1 MQLPFHLS
9 NVIKSIAQKVHLGLC
24 WMINYSAKNKA
35 IAVKFQILSQ
45 NRSRRRPFLREL
57 KSHGKNDECILC
69 HFVEENSRLRLD
81 IHQPISRHLFLSFH
95 RNSLWKSSLCLFTFL
110 QHPVVLDYNA
120 QKKVQKFG
128 LGSKQWFCQFISQP
142 PNLTKKNTGQKR
154 SIFIIGGTFPCPPT
168 AIIDLNDL

>member
-35 IAVKFQILSQ
+35 IAVKFQILSKIGQ
-45 NRSRRRPFLREL
+45 GEDLFLREL
-57 KSHGKNDECILC
+57 KSHGWKNDECILC

-81 IHQPISRHLFLSFH
+81 IHQPISRHLFFVFPQKLIMEILSVSFYI
-95 RNSLWKSSLCLFTFL
+95 L

-142 PNLTKKNTGQKR
+142 PNLTKKKYWSEKIHLYYWWN
-154 SIFIIGGTFPCPPT
+154 FPLST
-168 AIIDLNDL
+168 YGNY